1 MADMID
7 MDSLL
12 ARAKAGSD
20 FLSAPSF
27 QLGMGAAR
35 RPAPGVAR
43 KYEGDYRVGAG
54 GFSLGALPQPPQ
66 PQEPFYGRGGEGG
79 EYRSYVPAQDMAN
92 VIGRGE
98 VPPTAFGDSAPE
110 PEQEAT
116 DTDVQRQK
124 VERMANGTI
133 PQLLEALRMM
143 ASMEPGAP
151 SNPVFQLD
159 AQYKNSDAMTGI
171 PGTVAQYPT
180 AGGITRETD
189 FSL

>member
-20 FLSAPSF
+20 FLSVPSF

-35 RPAPGVAR
+35 RPAPGVAP
-43 KYEGDYRVGAG
+43 KYEGDYSAGAG

-79 EYRSYVPAQDMAN
+79 EYRSYVPAQDMTD
-92 VIGRGE
+92 IHGRGE
-98 VPPTAFGDSAPE
+98 VPPTTFGDSAPE
-110 PEQEAT
+110 QAHEGT
-116 DTDVQRQK
+116 DTDAQRQK
-124 VERMANGTI
+124 VEQMANGTI

-159 AQYKNSDAMTGI
+159 AKYKDSNAMTGI